1 MFKYLVIGTFAVS
14 ATLIGLMA
22 YDVYQIASAS
32 EDIWMHHC
40 AGIC

>member
-1 MFKYLVIGTFAVS
+1 MFKYWIIGAFAVS
-14 ATLIGLMA
+14 ATFIGLMA
-22 YDVYQIASAS
+22 YDFYQIVSVS